1 MLQQE
6 IQKQQNKNDKELK
19 QNSIYHEE
27 LHDVFYNK
35 NNKIDKEQPKISIE
49 GKLQLERKLKLYE
62 KNKTKPGRKMI
73 K

>member
-49 GKLQLERKLKLYE
+49 GKLQLERKLKLY
-62 KNKTKPGRKMI
+62 GSQVLDRK
-73 K
+73 